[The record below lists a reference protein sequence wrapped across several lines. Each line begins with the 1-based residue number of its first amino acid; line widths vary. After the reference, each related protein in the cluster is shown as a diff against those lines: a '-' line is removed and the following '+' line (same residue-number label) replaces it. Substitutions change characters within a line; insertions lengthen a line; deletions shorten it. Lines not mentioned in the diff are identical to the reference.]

1 MLAAALAMGSTADA
15 MPSPLHISEADN
27 GGTVALEPG
36 QRLILVLPSAV
47 TAGYRW
53 RIHRLD
59 RRVLEETET
68 PLEQPG
74 PAGIPGA
81 PGRVEFRFRAVE
93 SGSTPLELE
102 LRRPFEAPTLP
113 PARRFGVT
121 VRVRS
126 R

>member
-1 MLAAALAMGSTADA
+1 MLAAALAFGAPADA
-15 MPSPLHISEADN
+15 MPSPLHLGEADN

-36 QRLILVLPSAV
+36 QRLILALPSVA

-59 RRVLEETET
+59 RRVLEETEA

-81 PGRVEFRFRAVE
+81 PGRVEFRFRAGE
-93 SGSTPLELE
+93 SGTTPLELE
-102 LRRPFEAPTLP
+102 LRRPFEAPSIP

-121 VRVRS
+121 IRVRS